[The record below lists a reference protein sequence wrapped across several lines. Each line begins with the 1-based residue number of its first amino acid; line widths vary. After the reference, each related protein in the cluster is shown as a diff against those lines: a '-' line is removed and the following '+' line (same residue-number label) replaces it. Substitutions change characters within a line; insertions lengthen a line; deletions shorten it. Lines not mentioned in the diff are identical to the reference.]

1 MKSEQRW
8 QRHKNEGVE
17 GVQTPGYPSYC
28 SSHSL
33 PFWDLRTLECGDLGI
48 SGSWDSVIFRVCSF
62 ILFQEGMAAAE
73 GGRRLAPEE
82 FLDPCWPGADFIPS
96 SSTKSLVVCV
106 CVLSRIRL
114 FSDPME
120 CSPPGSSVH
129 GISLA
134 RILEWVAIS
143 FSTACILSQKN
154 LVSLSHC
161 VYTWLTIFLT
171 VVRVQNV

>member
-1 MKSEQRW
+1 
-8 QRHKNEGVE
+8 
-17 GVQTPGYPSYC
+17 
-28 SSHSL
+28 
-33 PFWDLRTLECGDLGI
+33 
-48 SGSWDSVIFRVCSF
+48 
-62 ILFQEGMAAAE
+62 MAAAE

-134 RILEWVAIS
+134 RILEWVAVS
-143 FSTACILSQKN
+143 SYRDLPYRGSNLGFLHCRQILY
-154 LVSLSHC
+154 H
-161 VYTWLTIFLT
+161 
-171 VVRVQNV
+171 

>member
-1 MKSEQRW
+1 
-8 QRHKNEGVE
+8 
-17 GVQTPGYPSYC
+17 
-28 SSHSL
+28 
-33 PFWDLRTLECGDLGI
+33 
-48 SGSWDSVIFRVCSF
+48 
-62 ILFQEGMAAAE
+62 MAAAE